1 MTRAWLL
8 GLMALAVPIRVT
20 AQPTLVVRVVGD
32 TVALPIANAYV
43 GISAL
48 GRSASTDSA
57 GRAVLERLPAGTHRV
72 VARAIGF
79 RPDSLLVE
87 LLDEAIREVTLSLV
101 THTPV
106 LEEVRVNAAGTART
120 GKMAGYHERR
130 ERSIGRFLDRNLLAK
145 NEHRRTADVL
155 NSVPGVHVHFGYTSK
170 AWASSGRSAN
180 SGACPTCGSTPN
192 MTTLDPGDRAAGAPP
207 ACYMDVYIDGALV
220 YNSNARYAPLFDLN
234 TIEPGSIEA
243 IEVYSGGSQLPSE
256 FQRTGGGCG
265 SVLIW
270 MRVSR

>member
-1 MTRAWLL
+1 MTDLRLL
-8 GLMALAVPIRVT
+8 ALALVAFPVGLMAQA
-20 AQPTLVVRVVGD
+20 TLVVRVVGD

-57 GRAVLERLPAGTHRV
+57 GRAVLERLPAGTHRLI
-72 VARAIGF
+72 ARAIGF
-79 RPDSLLVE
+79 RPDSLLIEVSE
-87 LLDEAIREVTLSLV
+87 GATREVTISLV

-130 ERSIGRFLDRNLLAK
+130 ERGIGRFLDRNLLAK

-180 SGACPTCGSTPN
+180 SGGCQTCGANPN
-192 MTTLDPGDRAAGAPP
+192 MTTLNPGDRAAGAPP

-265 SVLIW
+265 AVLIW